1 MLQFSTVAFVHYSYF
16 AFNCFSA
23 ICDFNLAFYNHIL
36 YLSLA
41 YQLYLKKKLLQCTF
55 TTKSSSL

>member
-41 YQLYLKKKLLQCTF
+41 YQLYFKKKTF
-55 TTKSSSL
+55 LALGFAIYIYN